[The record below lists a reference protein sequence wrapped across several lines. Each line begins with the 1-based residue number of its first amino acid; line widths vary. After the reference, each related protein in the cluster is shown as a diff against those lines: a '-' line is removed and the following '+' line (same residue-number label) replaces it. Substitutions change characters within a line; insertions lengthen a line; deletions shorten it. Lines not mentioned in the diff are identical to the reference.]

1 VYDKLVR
8 TALRYTPV
16 VLEHHVPYKTL
27 PNGRLYVFSL
37 LAMLSHDLHIA
48 NSKAPTQTHKLKT
61 LQKLITSFFHNT
73 IHIISQLS
81 DTELLKMAVTE
92 STKVLPYVL
101 SSRKTVKLYLKVSI
115 ACFFP
120 LFPYRSYMAQA
131 CLDLWSTADDSVRI
145 ATIRAMHRLASASDE
160 SILDLVL
167 RVSTRIEAHRTAD
180 PHWIWSEH
188 LPNVS

>member
-16 VLEHHVPYKTL
+16 VLEHHVPYKTRSD
-27 PNGRLYVFSL
+27 GRLCVFSL
-37 LAMLSHDLHIA
+37 LAMLSHNLHIA

-81 DTELLKMAVTE
+81 DSDLLKMAVTE
-92 STKVLPYVL
+92 STKILPYVL

-115 ACFFP
+115 ACFPP
-120 LFPYRSYMAQA
+120 L
-131 CLDLWSTADDSVRI
+131 CLSL
-145 ATIRAMHRLASASDE
+145 
-160 SILDLVL
+160 ILGSGVPGP
-167 RVSTRIEAHRTAD
+167 VVYS
-180 PHWIWSEH
+180 
-188 LPNVS
+188 

>member
-16 VLEHHVPYKTL
+16 VLEHHVPYKAL
-27 PNGRLYVFSL
+27 PNGRLYGFSL

-73 IHIISQLS
+73 IHLISQLS

-92 STKVLPYVL
+92 STKILPYVS
-101 SSRKTVKLYLKVSI
+101 SSRKTVKLYLKASI
-115 ACFFP
+115 TCFSLYSLIAHTWLRHAWTCGLQLTTAYGLLRFV
-120 LFPYRSYMAQA
+120 LFIGLRLRPTN
-131 CLDLWSTADDSVRI
+131 LFST
-145 ATIRAMHRLASASDE
+145 LY
-160 SILDLVL
+160 
-167 RVSTRIEAHRTAD
+167 
-180 PHWIWSEH
+180 
-188 LPNVS
+188 

>member
-1 VYDKLVR
+1 MYDKLVR

-27 PNGRLYVFSL
+27 PNGRLYVSSL
-37 LAMLSHDLHIA
+37 LAMLSHDLHVA

-101 SSRKTVKLYLKVSI
+101 SNRKTVKLYLKVSI
-115 ACFFP
+115 AYF
-120 LFPYRSYMAQA
+120 L
-131 CLDLWSTADDSVRI
+131 LDSLIAHTWPRRAWTCGLQLTTAYELLQFVLCIGSRLHPTNRFST
-145 ATIRAMHRLASASDE
+145 LY
-160 SILDLVL
+160 
-167 RVSTRIEAHRTAD
+167 
-180 PHWIWSEH
+180 
-188 LPNVS
+188 